1 MVIVVS
7 CYTAEKANSLRTQQN
22 LDGTFSNFDSTLLHS
37 SLLEVREV
45 KPKEKKTTCRKITDK
60 MLQ

>member
-45 KPKEKKTTCRKITDK
+45 KPKEKKNN
-60 MLQ
+60 LP